1 VNTIAVI
8 PARYAASRFPGK
20 LMHRIGDKTIISMV
34 YHNAVATGL
43 FDAVWVVTDSDEI
56 EEEIKKEGGFVKRSQ
71 KDHQSG
77 SDRIAE
83 AIADMEVDVIINIQG
98 DEPFI
103 DAKPLRALI
112 GTFIDDKVMVASL
125 MKQFGPEDEPENPN
139 QVKVV
144 CNKQGDALYF
154 SRSPIPFRRNKQSDL
169 PFFRHIG
176 VYGFRKD
183 TLMAFTQWPVGE
195 LEQTEMLEQLRYLE
209 NGVSIRMVETES
221 TSIGIDTPDDL
232 LRARAFFAGMKG

>member
-1 VNTIAVI
+1 
-8 PARYAASRFPGK
+8 
-20 LMHRIGDKTIISMV
+20 MV
-34 YHNAVATGL
+34 YDNAVATGL
-43 FDAVWVVTDSDEI
+43 FDEVWVVTDSDEI
-56 EEEIKKEGGFVKRSQ
+56 EMEIKKVNGLVKRSQ
-71 KDHQSG
+71 KEHQSG

-83 AIADMEVDVIINIQG
+83 AIEDMEVDVIINIQG

-103 DAKPLRALI
+103 DARPLRALI
-112 GTFIDDKVMVASL
+112 AAFNEEKVKVASL
-125 MKQFGPEDEPENPN
+125 MKQFGPDDEPENPN

-144 CNKQGDALYF
+144 CNKLGDALYF
-154 SRSPIPFRRNKQSDL
+154 SRSPIPFRRNKHAVL

-209 NGVSIRMVETES
+209 NGISIRMVETES

-232 LRARAFFAGMKG
+232 LRARAFYAGKNS

>member
-1 VNTIAVI
+1 VKTIAVI
-8 PARYAASRFPGK
+8 PARYGASRFPGK

-34 YHNAVATGL
+34 YSNAVATGL

-56 EEEIKKEGGFVKRSQ
+56 EQEISKGGGLVKRSQ
-71 KDHQSG
+71 KEHQSG

-83 AIADMEVDVIINIQG
+83 AVADMEAEVVINIQG

-103 DAKPLRALI
+103 DAKPLQELI
-112 GTFIDDKVMVASL
+112 EAFNDEKVKVASL
-125 MKQFGPEDEPENPN
+125 MKRFGPEDEPENPN

-144 CNKQGDALYF
+144 CNKLGDALYF
-154 SRSPIPFRRNKQSDL
+154 SRSPIPFRRNKQSEL
-169 PFFRHIG
+169 PYFRHIG

-183 TLMAFTQWPVGE
+183 TLLYFTQWPVGD

-209 NGVSIRMVETES
+209 NGVSIRMIETES

-232 LRARAFFAGMKG
+232 LRARAFYAGKKV

>member
-1 VNTIAVI
+1 MNTIAVI

-34 YHNAVATGL
+34 YQNAVATGL

-71 KDHQSG
+71 KEHQSG

-83 AIADMEVDVIINIQG
+83 AVEDMEVDVIINIQG

-103 DAKPLRALI
+103 DARPLRSLI
-112 GTFIDDKVMVASL
+112 AAFHEEKVKVASL
-125 MKQFGPEDEPENPN
+125 MKQFGPDDEPENPN
-139 QVKVV
+139 QVKVI

-169 PFFRHIG
+169 PLFRHIG

-183 TLMAFTQWPVGE
+183 ALMAFTQWPVGV

>member
-1 VNTIAVI
+1 
-8 PARYAASRFPGK
+8 
-20 LMHRIGDKTIISMV
+20 MHRIGDKTIISMV
-34 YHNAVATGL
+34 YSNAVATGL

-56 EEEIKKEGGFVKRSQ
+56 EEEINRAGGLVKRSR
-71 KDHQSG
+71 KEHQSG

-83 AIADMEVDVIINIQG
+83 AIADMEVDVVINIQG

-103 DAKPLRALI
+103 DARPLLALI
-112 GTFIDDKVMVASL
+112 AAFNDEKVKVASL
-125 MKQFGPEDEPENPN
+125 MKRFGPEDEPENPN

-154 SRSPIPFRRNKQSDL
+154 SRSPIPFRRNKQSEL
-169 PFFRHIG
+169 PYYRHIG
-176 VYGFRKD
+176 VYGFRKE
-183 TLMAFTQWPVGE
+183 TLLAFTQWPVSD

-232 LRARAFFAGMKG
+232 LRARAFFAGLKG

>member
-1 VNTIAVI
+1 
-8 PARYAASRFPGK
+8 
-20 LMHRIGDKTIISMV
+20 
-34 YHNAVATGL
+34 
-43 FDAVWVVTDSDEI
+43 
-56 EEEIKKEGGFVKRSQ
+56 
-71 KDHQSG
+71 
-77 SDRIAE
+77 
-83 AIADMEVDVIINIQG
+83 
-98 DEPFI
+98 
-103 DAKPLRALI
+103 
-112 GTFIDDKVMVASL
+112 MVASL

-144 CNKQGDALYF
+144 CNKLGDALYF

>member
-1 VNTIAVI
+1 
-8 PARYAASRFPGK
+8 
-20 LMHRIGDKTIISMV
+20 MHRIGDKTIISMV
-34 YHNAVATGL
+34 YSNAVATGL

-56 EEEIKKEGGFVKRSQ
+56 EEEINRAGGLVKRSR
-71 KDHQSG
+71 KEHQSG

-83 AIADMEVDVIINIQG
+83 AVADMEVDVVINIQG

-103 DAKPLRALI
+103 DARPLLALI
-112 GTFIDDKVMVASL
+112 AAFNDEKVKVASL
-125 MKQFGPEDEPENPN
+125 MKRFGPEDEAENPN

-154 SRSPIPFRRNKQSDL
+154 SRSPIPFKRNKQSEL
-169 PFFRHIG
+169 PYYRHIG
-176 VYGFRKD
+176 VYGFRKE
-183 TLMAFTQWPVGE
+183 TLLSFTQWPVTD

-209 NGVSIRMVETES
+209 NGISIRMVETES

>member
-1 VNTIAVI
+1 MNTIAVI

-34 YHNAVATGL
+34 YQNAVATGL

-56 EEEIKKEGGFVKRSQ
+56 EEEIMKEGGFVKRSQ
-71 KDHQSG
+71 KEHQSG

-83 AIADMEVDVIINIQG
+83 AVEDMEVDVIINIQG

-103 DAKPLRALI
+103 DARPLRALI
-112 GTFIDDKVMVASL
+112 AAFHEEKVKVASL
-125 MKQFGPEDEPENPN
+125 MKQFGPDDEPENPN

-144 CNKQGDALYF
+144 CNKLGDALYF

-183 TLMAFTQWPVGE
+183 ALMAFTQWPVGV

-209 NGVSIRMVETES
+209 NGVSIRMVETAS

>member
-1 VNTIAVI
+1 
-8 PARYAASRFPGK
+8 
-20 LMHRIGDKTIISMV
+20 MV
-34 YHNAVATGL
+34 YQNAVATGL

-71 KDHQSG
+71 KEHQSG

-83 AIADMEVDVIINIQG
+83 AVEDMAVDVIINIQG

-103 DAKPLRALI
+103 DARPLRALI
-112 GTFIDDKVMVASL
+112 AAFLEEKVKVASL
-125 MKQFGPEDEPENPN
+125 MKQFGPDDEPENPN

-183 TLMAFTQWPVGE
+183 ALMAFTQWPVGV

>member
-1 VNTIAVI
+1 LKTIAVI

-20 LMHRIGDKTIISMV
+20 LMHRIGNKTIISMV
-34 YHNAVATGL
+34 YSNALATEL

-56 EEEIKKEGGFVKRSQ
+56 EQEISKEGGLVKRSQ
-71 KDHQSG
+71 KEHQSG

-83 AIADMEVDVIINIQG
+83 AVENMEVDVVINIQG

-103 DAKPLRALI
+103 DARPLQALI
-112 GTFIDDKVMVASL
+112 AAFNDENVKVASL
-125 MKQFGPEDEPENPN
+125 MKRFGPEDEPENPN

-144 CNKQGDALYF
+144 CNKLGDALYF
-154 SRSPIPFRRNKQSDL
+154 SRSPIPFRRNKQSEL
-169 PFFRHIG
+169 PYFRHIG

-183 TLMAFTQWPVGE
+183 TLLSFTQWPVGD

-232 LRARAFFAGMKG
+232 LRARAFYAGKKV

>member
-1 VNTIAVI
+1 LKTIAVI

-34 YHNAVATGL
+34 YFNAVTTGL
-43 FDAVWVVTDSDEI
+43 FDAGWVVTDSDEI
-56 EEEIKKEGGFVKRSQ
+56 EQEISKEGGLVKRSQ
-71 KDHQSG
+71 KEHQSG

-83 AIADMEVDVIINIQG
+83 AVENMEVDVVINIQG

-103 DAKPLRALI
+103 DARPLQALI
-112 GTFIDDKVMVASL
+112 AAFYDEKVKVASL
-125 MKQFGPEDEPENPN
+125 MKRFGPEDEPENPN

-144 CNKQGDALYF
+144 CNKLGDALYF
-154 SRSPIPFRRNKQSDL
+154 SRSPIPFRRNKQSEL
-169 PFFRHIG
+169 PYFRHIG

-183 TLMAFTQWPVGE
+183 TLLSFTQWPVGD

-232 LRARAFFAGMKG
+232 LRARAFYAGKKV